1 MSELIILIYRL
12 LTSLIVWPLSLAV
25 RNHPNFKNTISQR
38 LALTMPPRPAGDLI
52 WFHGASLG
60 EIKALAGLIETLK
73 QQMPQTLICLSAMT
87 ATGRQAAMDIKGVDI
102 VMPQPFD
109 VRRIMKR
116 YMRHLAPK
124 ALVIAETEIWPN
136 MIMAAGASHVPVIII
151 NARLSTKAFKRYLYV
166 KPLMRRLLADT
177 RILAMGSRDYLRFKA
192 LGADNVSQA
201 DNIKFDAV
209 TTLKGERADTL
220 KKELAIGNRP
230 VFIAGSIRS
239 GEEALVVTAIEEI
252 RKNIPDVF
260 CIVAPRHHDRIS
272 FITGAAT
279 DRGMTWSLRSEGAA
293 DADIL
298 ILDTTGELFDF
309 YGLAT
314 VAFVGGSLV
323 KSGGQNPLEPIAW
336 SVPTLHGP
344 HMDNF
349 LWAMEVVGEFTITV
363 RDESELAREAVSVI
377 SHPELYRPKAEMARD
392 ALDHAKGATKT
403 YCNEI
408 MKIISY

>member
-1 MSELIILIYRL
+1 
-12 LTSLIVWPLSLAV
+12 
-25 RNHPNFKNTISQR
+25 
-38 LALTMPPRPAGDLI
+38 
-52 WFHGASLG
+52 
-60 EIKALAGLIETLK
+60 
-73 QQMPQTLICLSAMT
+73 
-87 ATGRQAAMDIKGVDI
+87 
-102 VMPQPFD
+102 
-109 VRRIMKR
+109 
-116 YMRHLAPK
+116 MRHLAPK

-166 KPLMRRLLADT
+166 KPLIRHLLAYT

-201 DNIKFDAV
+201 GNIKFDAV
-209 TTLKGERADTL
+209 TKLKGERADTL

-239 GEEALVVTAIEEI
+239 GEEALVVASIEEI
-252 RKNIPDVF
+252 RKNIPEVF

-272 FITGAAT
+272 FVTCAAT

-309 YGLAT
+309 YGLST

-363 RDESELAREAVSVI
+363 RDESELAREAVSII

>member
-1 MSELIILIYRL
+1 
-12 LTSLIVWPLSLAV
+12 
-25 RNHPNFKNTISQR
+25 
-38 LALTMPPRPAGDLI
+38 
-52 WFHGASLG
+52 
-60 EIKALAGLIETLK
+60 
-73 QQMPQTLICLSAMT
+73 
-87 ATGRQAAMDIKGVDI
+87 
-102 VMPQPFD
+102 
-109 VRRIMKR
+109 
-116 YMRHLAPK
+116 
-124 ALVIAETEIWPN
+124 
-136 MIMAAGASHVPVIII
+136 
-151 NARLSTKAFKRYLYV
+151 
-166 KPLMRRLLADT
+166 
-177 RILAMGSRDYLRFKA
+177 MGSRDYLRFKA

-201 DNIKFDAV
+201 GNIKFDAV
-209 TTLKGERADTL
+209 TKLKGERADTL

-239 GEEALVVTAIEEI
+239 GEEALVVASIEEI
-252 RKNIPDVF
+252 RKNIPEVF

-272 FITGAAT
+272 FVTCAAT

-309 YGLAT
+309 YGLST

>member
-1 MSELIILIYRL
+1 MIFIYRL
-12 LTSLIVWPLSLAV
+12 LTSVIVWPFSLAV
-25 RNHPNFKNTISQR
+25 RNHPNFKNTIRQR
-38 LALTMPPRPAGDLI
+38 LARKLPSVPAGDLI
-52 WFHGASLG
+52 WFHGSSLG
-60 EIKALAGLIETLK
+60 EIRALAGLIENLK
-73 QQMPQTLICLSAMT
+73 EQRPETVIRLSYMT
-87 ATGRQAAMDIKGVDI
+87 ATGRRAAMEIKSADI
-102 VMPQPFD
+102 VIPQPFD
-109 VRRIMKR
+109 VHAIMKR

-124 ALVIAETEIWPN
+124 ALIIAETEIWPN
-136 MIMAAGASHVPVIII
+136 MLAAARKNHVPVIII
-151 NARLSTKAFKRYLYV
+151 NARLSLKAFKRYRYV
-166 KPLMRRLLADT
+166 KPLLRYLLENV
-177 RILAMGSRDYLRFKA
+177 RILAMASEDYSRFKTLEA
-192 LGADNVSQA
+192 ANVA
-201 DNIKFDAV
+201 RAGNIKFDIV
-209 TTLKGERADTL
+209 TELKSDRVETLKE
-220 KKELAIGNRP
+220 ELGIGVRP

-239 GEEALVVTAIEEI
+239 GEEAPVVVSIEEI

-279 DRGMTWSLRSEGAA
+279 DRGMTWSLRSGGAA

-298 ILDTTGELFDF
+298 ILDTTGELVDF
-309 YGLAT
+309 YGLST

>member
-73 QQMPQTLICLSAMT
+73 QQKPQTVICLSTMT
-87 ATGRQAAMDIKGVDI
+87 ATGRQAAKEIKGVDI
-102 VMPQPFD
+102 VIPQPFD

-116 YMRHLAPK
+116 YMCHLAPK

-166 KPLMRRLLADT
+166 KPLIRHLLAYT

-239 GEEALVVTAIEEI
+239 GEEALVVASIEEI
-252 RKNIPDVF
+252 RKNIPEVF

-272 FITGAAT
+272 FVTCAAT

-293 DADIL
+293 
-298 ILDTTGELFDF
+298 
-309 YGLAT
+309 
-314 VAFVGGSLV
+314 
-323 KSGGQNPLEPIAW
+323 
-336 SVPTLHGP
+336 
-344 HMDNF
+344 
-349 LWAMEVVGEFTITV
+349 
-363 RDESELAREAVSVI
+363 
-377 SHPELYRPKAEMARD
+377 
-392 ALDHAKGATKT
+392 
-403 YCNEI
+403 
-408 MKIISY
+408 